1 MDLVNN
7 WSFLGDFSLRGAG
20 ELPFSLFSKSIRIT
34 PVARTPPTWFRA
46 GVIVRTV
53 TGLDFNSGRVEKR
66 PIVLNT
72 DNIIV
77 WDNALSHSYGLLF
90 YPHPWLRGFRI
101 QFFLY
106 QLLEPTD
113 SP

>member
-7 WSFLGDFSLRGAG
+7 WSFLGDFSLRGSG
-20 ELPFSLFSKSIRIT
+20 ELPYAIFGRAIRIAT
-34 PVARTPPTWFRA
+34 VARTPPTWFRA
-46 GVIVRTV
+46 GVVCQTI
-53 TGLDFNSGRVEKR
+53 TGLDFNGRLEKR

-77 WDNALSHSYGLLF
+77 WDNALSHSYGLFF
-90 YPHPWLRGFRI
+90 YPYPWVKGFRI

-106 QLLEPTD
+106 QLLEPNG
-113 SP
+113 